1 MEMKKYKL
9 SEIASFIGSGMTPL
23 RSNEKYWNSKDYP
36 WLKTEQLGEYQI
48 FDTNEYISKVA
59 LEETNLKLFPKNT
72 LSVAM
77 YGEGKTRGNVSILA
91 EQMTTNQA
99 CCNIIVNNKL
109 ANYKYV
115 YYWLKNSYYK
125 LRSLSSGIRNN
136 LNSED
141 IKKFE
146 INLPPLPTQQKI
158 AAVLSSL
165 DDKIALNKKIN
176 AKLEAMAKRL
186 YDYWFV
192 QFDYPDKNGKPYKT
206 SGGKMVWNE
215 VLKREI
221 PEGWEVKSINDISV
235 SYRGV
240 GYTAKDEKTE
250 KDKNIILILRGN
262 NISNNHIIYNGNTVY
277 VDKSFVLKE
286 QEIKKFDIIITMSS
300 GSKEHVGKSAM
311 FLFDSAHSYG
321 AFCNKITPNK
331 ECQYFLE
338 NYLHSESFIKYIRHS
353 CSGTGIN
360 NLTNEH
366 FDNAKFSFPT
376 ESNLQLFNK
385 KMKSIYDERA
395 VVEKEIQKLT
405 NLRDRLLPLLMN
417 GQVEVGTNN
426 SSEFCNAKLGKQAT
440 ACDMNGQVE
449 VEG

>member
-9 SEIASFIGSGMTPL
+9 SEICKLSSAKRIFESEYVDVGIPFIRGQEISDK
-23 RSNEKYWNSKDYP
+23 SIINENTKFECYISEKRYDEIKKLYGVPKKGDILITAVGTIGNLIV
-36 WLKTEQLGEYQI
+36 LKTDRKFYFKDGNIIRFSDFSQ
-48 FDTNEYISKVA
+48 
-59 LEETNLKLFPKNT
+59 
-72 LSVAM
+72 
-77 YGEGKTRGNVSILA
+77 NVSSDFVAFYMKTPFFKKQLERQLIGAVQKALT
-91 EQMTTNQA
+91 M
-99 CCNIIVNNKL
+99 VM
-109 ANYKYV
+109 
-115 YYWLKNSYYK
+115 
-125 LRSLSSGIRNN
+125 
-136 LNSED
+136 LNEMD
-141 IKKFE
+141 IF
-146 INLPPLPTQQKI
+146 LPTLQTQQKI
-158 AAVLSSL
+158 ATVLSTL

-215 VLKREI
+215 VLKRKI

-417 GQVEVGTNN
+417 GQVEV
-426 SSEFCNAKLGKQAT
+426 K
-440 ACDMNGQVE
+440 
-449 VEG
+449 

>member
-1 MEMKKYKL
+1 MMEMKRYKL
-9 SEIASFIGSGMTPL
+9 SEIASFIGSGITPL

-99 CCNIIVNNKL
+99 CCNIIVDNKF
-109 ANYKYV
+109 ANYKFV

-136 LNSED
+136 LNTED

-146 INLPPLPTQQKI
+146 INLPSLPTQQKI
-158 AAVLSSL
+158 AAILSSL

-176 AKLEAMAKRL
+176 TKLEAMAKRL

-215 VLKREI
+215 VLKRKI
-221 PEGWEVKSINDISV
+221 PEGWEVGKIGDFVETITKGSTPSTVGFEFEEVGINFVKVECIENGYVLTDNLMHISEEANHTLKRSQLQENDILVTIAGRLGSSAIVSKDILPANTNQAVGIIRLKKEYKFLVNYLYQRIVSTDMQIYLQSINAQSIQKNL
-235 SYRGV
+235 
-240 GYTAKDEKTE
+240 TLPNLA
-250 KDKNIILILRGN
+250 NIIFAYDKDFNLIN
-262 NISNNHIIYNGNTVY
+262 CYN
-277 VDKSFVLKE
+277 E
-286 QEIKKFDIIITMSS
+286 
-300 GSKEHVGKSAM
+300 
-311 FLFDSAHSYG
+311 
-321 AFCNKITPNK
+321 KILPI
-331 ECQYFLE
+331 F
-338 NYLHSESFIKYIRHS
+338 NYQ
-353 CSGTGIN
+353 
-360 NLTNEH
+360 LTI
-366 FDNAKFSFPT
+366 
-376 ESNLQLFNK
+376 Q
-385 KMKSIYDERA
+385 
-395 VVEKEIQKLT
+395 KEIQKLT
-405 NLRDRLLPLLMN
+405 KLRDRLLPLLMN
-417 GQVEVGTNN
+417 GQVEV
-426 SSEFCNAKLGKQAT
+426 E
-440 ACDMNGQVE
+440 E
-449 VEG
+449 

>member
-9 SEIASFIGSGMTPL
+9 GEIASFIGSGMTPL
-23 RSNEKYWNSKDYP
+23 RSNENYWNSKDYP

-99 CCNIIVNNKL
+99 CCNIIVDNKF
-109 ANYKYV
+109 ANYKFV

-146 INLPPLPTQQKI
+146 INLPSLPTQQKI

-221 PEGWEVKSINDISV
+221 PEGWEVV
-235 SYRGV
+235 
-240 GYTAKDEKTE
+240 
-250 KDKNIILILRGN
+250 
-262 NISNNHIIYNGNTVY
+262 
-277 VDKSFVLKE
+277 
-286 QEIKKFDIIITMSS
+286 QIKKFFENEIPGDWGEEQPKKNNTYQVSCIRGCDMVTMNDLPIRYILPSNATKLLKPNDFVIEISGGSPTQSTGRIVQITEEIINRFDGNVICSNFCHGVRILNKKYISYFLRMWNMFYDNKVFFNYEGKTSGLKNFQFDTFVENKWYMPPEDIVKKYDLT
-300 GSKEHVGKSAM
+300 V
-311 FLFDSAHSYG
+311 
-321 AFCNKITPNK
+321 NKIKTKIDKN
-331 ECQYFLE
+331 ESE
-338 NYLHSESFIKYIRHS
+338 NL
-353 CSGTGIN
+353 
-360 NLTNEH
+360 
-366 FDNAKFSFPT
+366 
-376 ESNLQLFNK
+376 
-385 KMKSIYDERA
+385 
-395 VVEKEIQKLT
+395 KLT
-405 NLRDRLLPLLMN
+405 AMRDRLLPLLMN
-417 GQVEVGTNN
+417 GQVEV
-426 SSEFCNAKLGKQAT
+426 K
-440 ACDMNGQVE
+440 
-449 VEG
+449 